1 MRKNKREKDNSKE
14 KKDRKITRE
23 KKTTVPSS
31 EPENEASR
39 VLCGIAKF
47 FKRTGN
53 KRNKEQRW
61 GKNRPPLDLSVD
73 PGTQFDPMAHVVD
86 RLRYLEQPQRS
97 QRRNNT
103 RLKCWWFYFPF
114 FLNFIFF
121 WYIFLLLSPLF
132 FSLFSSRDLSPC
144 FLLLL

>member
-86 RLRYLEQPQRS
+86 RLRYLERPQRS

-103 RLKCWWFYFPF
+103 RLKC
-114 FLNFIFF
+114 
-121 WYIFLLLSPLF
+121 
-132 FSLFSSRDLSPC
+132 
-144 FLLLL
+144 